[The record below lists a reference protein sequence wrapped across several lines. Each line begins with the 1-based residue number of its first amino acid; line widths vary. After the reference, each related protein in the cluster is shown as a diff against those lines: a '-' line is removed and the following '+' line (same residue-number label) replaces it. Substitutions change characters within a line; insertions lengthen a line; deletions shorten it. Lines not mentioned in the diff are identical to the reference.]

1 METCL
6 DWSDALDC
14 LEEEY
19 APICGNIPHFQQRSS
34 LELSAAASSAVE
46 HCRWLMGSAP
56 ESTRY
61 GTWYSRREVRER
73 EELLQ
78 ALEWA
83 QLEE

>member
-6 DWSDALDC
+6 DWSEALDC

-19 APICGNIPHFQQRSS
+19 APPIERSS

-46 HCRWLMGSAP
+46 HCRWLMGSSP
-56 ESTRY
+56 ESTRW

-73 EELLQ
+73 EKLLQ